1 MSKRRRSEN
10 VQPPTDWETERTL
23 EAAESEEAFDTSDT
37 PAATDSAATAC
48 ICGSRELLLQAY
60 FAVADGLLAREPL
73 EVEGLTCP
81 QCSREYEAVQLED
94 GRVVRGELVGFA
106 DLDDDGSDA

>member
-1 MSKRRRSEN
+1 MSKRRREN
-10 VQPPTDWETERTL
+10 QAPPTDWETERTL
-23 EAAESEEAFDTSDT
+23 EAAEAEQSFDV
-37 PAATDSAATAC
+37 PAHGGDAGETAC
-48 ICGSRELLLQAY
+48 MCGSRDLLLQAY
-60 FAVADGLLAREPL
+60 YAVTDGRIASEPL

-106 DLDDDGSDA
+106 DLDDEDD

>member
-1 MSKRRRSEN
+1 MSKRRREN
-10 VQPPTDWETERTL
+10 QAPPTDWETERTL
-23 EAAESEEAFDTSDT
+23 EAAESEESFSETAPVGGDAG
-37 PAATDSAATAC
+37 PTAC
-48 ICGSRELLLQAY
+48 QCGSRELLLQAY
-60 FAVADGLLAREPL
+60 FAVADGHLAREPL

-106 DLDDDGSDA
+106 DVDDEEED